1 MDGKDVGKIKA
12 LQGPDRVLT
21 GPIQG
26 VNRATTLETPYVGLV
41 GRLPSLVLIIY
52 NWRFKYD
59 LKVGRFTKNISILM
73 ELFSYFCGFN

>member
-1 MDGKDVGKIKA
+1 MDGKDVRKIKA
-12 LQGPDRVLT
+12 LQGPDRLPT

-26 VNRATTLETPYVGLV
+26 VNRAITLEIPYVGLV
-41 GRLPSLVLIIY
+41 GRLPSLLLIIY

>member
-12 LQGPDRVLT
+12 LQGTDRVPT

-52 NWRFKYD
+52 NCGFKYD

>member
-1 MDGKDVGKIKA
+1 MDGKDVGKVKA
-12 LQGPDRVLT
+12 LQGPDRVRT

-26 VNRATTLETPYVGLV
+26 VNRAIALETPCGGLV
-41 GRLPSLVLIIY
+41 DRLLSLILMIY
-52 NWRFKYD
+52 IWRLKYD

>member
-26 VNRATTLETPYVGLV
+26 VNRAITLETPCVGLV
-41 GRLPSLVLIIY
+41 DRLPSLILIIY